1 MIRSTNSRPLA
12 QQTGM
17 MLIEGL
23 IAIFIFSMGILAIV
37 GLQSVSVK
45 QVSDASYRS
54 QAAVLANT
62 LIGTMWVS
70 DHTTATMQAN
80 FKSPSGAGYTAWLA
94 NVSAALPQGV
104 ATVDVTPS
112 NVVTVTINWLGPSEA
127 AGTPAHQYVTV
138 AQIK

>member
-1 MIRSTNSRPLA
+1 
-12 QQTGM
+12 M

-54 QAAVLANT
+54 QAAVLSNT

-70 DHTTATMQAN
+70 DHTTATMQSN
-80 FKSPSGAGYTAWLA
+80 FNSPNGAGYIAWLA
-94 NVSAALPQGV
+94 NVSAALPQSS
-104 ATVDVTPS
+104 ATV
-112 NVVTVTINWLGPSEA
+112 NVDSQNIVTVTVKWLAPSEVA
-127 AGTPAHQYVTV
+127 NTTKHQYVTV
-138 AQIK
+138 AQIR